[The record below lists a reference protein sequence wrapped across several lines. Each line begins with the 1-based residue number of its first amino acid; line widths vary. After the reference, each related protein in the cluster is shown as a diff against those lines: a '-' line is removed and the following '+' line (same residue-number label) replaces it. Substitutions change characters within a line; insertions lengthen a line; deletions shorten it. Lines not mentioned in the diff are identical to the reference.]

1 MLPVYERPSPG
12 KIINLS
18 LGGCLVALET
28 PQELVMDEIVELI
41 FSVNQMPFH
50 VRGTVRAIRSGPLIG
65 FQFSH
70 LSNRVRMRLED
81 LIKELIEEL
90 AKMRDGSFARR
101 PELRRRWF

>member
-1 MLPVYERPSPG
+1 MLPVYEMPCPG

-18 LGGCLVALET
+18 LGGCLVALEA

-50 VRGTVRAIRSGPLIG
+50 VRGTVRSIRSETLIG

-70 LSNRVRMRLED
+70 LSNRVRERLED
-81 LIKELIEEL
+81 LIKELIEQL
-90 AKMRDGSFARR
+90 AKLKDGSFARR
-101 PELRRRWF
+101 PQRRRRWF